1 MAPAQTR
8 RPRSWQA
15 AALAATGLVLLAG
28 CGSAA
33 TGSSTGSTSTT
44 ANGGTSA
51 PSDTQMDAFA
61 SCLAENGVTLPE
73 GSGDLQSNPAP
84 DGGAEGSAPSDA
96 PAPGDGDTPPAPE
109 GVDAVTWAAALEAC
123 SDTMPK
129 G

>member
-8 RPRSWQA
+8 RPRWWPA
-15 AALAATGLVLLAG
+15 AALAATGLVLLTG

-33 TGSSTGSTSTT
+33 TGSSTGTATTT
-44 ANGGTSA
+44 ANGGTTA

-61 SCLAENGVTLPE
+61 SCLAENDVTLPE
-73 GSGDLQSNPAP
+73 GSGDPQSNPAP
-84 DGGAEGSAPSDA
+84 DGGAGGSAPSDA

-109 GVDAVTWAAALEAC
+109 GVDAATWAAALEAC

>member
-1 MAPAQTR
+1 MTPAQTR
-8 RPRSWQA
+8 RPRWWPA

-28 CGSAA
+28 CGNAA
-33 TGSSTGSTSTT
+33 TGSSTGSASTT
-44 ANGGTSA
+44 ANGGTAA

-73 GSGDLQSNPAP
+73 GSGDPQSNPAP
-84 DGGAEGSAPSDA
+84 GGGAGGSAPPDA